1 MRRAADWTAVMIRQ
15 PESWAHRKLAGEWQ
29 WGLLENQ
36 LLAARG
42 DPLGG
47 DQLAL
52 ANCQRSEDGQKNR
65 NKPRP
70 IPRPGVDEYDRKKE
84 TLSMSVDRFD
94 EELQRIKEAVQ
105 NG

>member
-1 MRRAADWTAVMIRQ
+1 MRKAADWTAVMIRQ

-36 LLAARG
+36 LLAAG
-42 DPLGG
+42 V
-47 DQLAL
+47 DQLAV
-52 ANCQRSEDGQKNR
+52 ANWQRSQDGQKNR